1 MLVTGMMLL
10 RGHRREKKADS
21 CRMSGSPLVLSF
33 PFRPPLC
40 LQCLAS
46 FHSSFESGMASSSAS
61 SVASASSDS
70 SSLQPEQ
77 VTASAVLRALS
88 EGSPTEGTPTPVSK
102 EIEDL
107 LETQR
112 QVRAQRAKVGNELKN
127 AQRRKQRL
135 KHKARLLTAADLAS
149 VLVLRQEEEENQKHP
164 KRRRSSQPDATPR
177 QASGK
182 DAVVGDGQFE
192 DEEDDTHEQDPR
204 EAASDGREGEERT
217 VA

>member
-1 MLVTGMMLL
+1 
-10 RGHRREKKADS
+10 
-21 CRMSGSPLVLSF
+21 
-33 PFRPPLC
+33 
-40 LQCLAS
+40 
-46 FHSSFESGMASSSAS
+46 MASSSAS

-70 SSLQPEQ
+70 SSLQPQ
-77 VTASAVLRALS
+77 QITASAVLRALS
-88 EGSPTEGTPTPVSK
+88 EGSPNEGTPTPVSK

-112 QVRAQRAKVGNELKN
+112 LVRAQRAKVAKELKN

-149 VLVLRQEEEENQKHP
+149 VLVLRQEEEEKQRLP

-182 DAVVGDGQFE
+182 DAVVSDGQFE

-204 EAASDGREGEERT
+204 EAVREGPEDEEGT
-217 VA
+217 AA